1 MFGSVLK
8 TGKTKEINKK
18 KNQNQNQKQKQKQ
31 NQRKEK
37 ARMKINSL
45 MHGLFSV
52 HKCKEKVLTRSQTQI

>member
-18 KNQNQNQKQKQKQ
+18 KNQNQNQKQKQ